1 MILAIVGINQ
11 DLPWSKPHAL
21 AIAKLYQS
29 IEEPMWDNTEISLSV
44 LDLRPV
50 KQNRIIVK
58 NV

>member
-29 IEEPMWDNTEISLSV
+29 IEEPMWDYTEISLSV
-44 LDLRPV
+44 LGLSDMLS
-50 KQNRIIVK
+50 KIVL
-58 NV
+58 